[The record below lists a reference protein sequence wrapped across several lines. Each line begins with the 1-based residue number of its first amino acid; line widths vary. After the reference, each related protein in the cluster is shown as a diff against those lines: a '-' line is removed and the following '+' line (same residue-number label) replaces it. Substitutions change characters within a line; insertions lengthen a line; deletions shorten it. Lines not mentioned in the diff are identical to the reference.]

1 MAVVYQHRRV
11 DNNKVFYVGIGRHEK
26 RAFNKSK
33 RYKPWKD
40 FIKNHDYY
48 VEITHKDILW
58 EEACSIEKYL
68 ISFYGRRDLG
78 LGNLVNMTDGGEGLN
93 NLSQSS
99 RAKMASQKGNFGEL
113 NNFYGKKHEGDLS
126 RFGIQNKGKIPWM
139 KDKKHS
145 KESIEKMGASRYG
158 KKLTEEHKKKL
169 GDAIRGKRLGEIH
182 PMYKKHAAN
191 RKKVQH
197 IETQLIFNTA
207 LEASTYFNV
216 SPSTITR
223 LIKQNKFKILN

>member
-1 MAVVYQHRRV
+1 
-11 DNNKVFYVGIGRHEK
+11 
-26 RAFNKSK
+26 
-33 RYKPWKD
+33 
-40 FIKNHDYY
+40 
-48 VEITHKDILW
+48 
-58 EEACSIEKYL
+58 
-68 ISFYGRRDLG
+68 
-78 LGNLVNMTDGGEGLN
+78 
-93 NLSQSS
+93 
-99 RAKMASQKGNFGEL
+99 
-113 NNFYGKKHEGDLS
+113 
-126 RFGIQNKGKIPWM
+126 
-139 KDKKHS
+139 
-145 KESIEKMGASRYG
+145 MGASRYG

-169 GDAIRGKRLGEIH
+169 GDAIRGKRLGENH